1 MKANKL
7 LILLAAFSMCVT
19 GCDFNKKDN
28 KASSDYTSESSHS
41 SSKKSSEEEVP
52 PDPPV
57 SSEPDLPPDPPVSS
71 EPEEPEIPEPGD
83 PLTPPDGAA
92 GFPRSDI
99 DNFCY
104 DHEITDL
111 VVPTIAD
118 NQAWNCKSYT
128 YFPILKLWTL
138 ETTGSIAYEDQYCS
152 LYEDVGE
159 TVSNKYYDRVG
170 YSILGENSVP
180 KVVFKTH
187 GDYFIIYINAKAY
200 DLQETEDGRYPYEQL
215 DEYFDMMNVE
225 NTPPFPMLELEEHS
239 WQYKNS
245 FYIERKEW
253 RLFARYPDPN
263 SPDNSNTTG
272 PALEELYKD
281 LLEANGWEVDSS
293 TYDYDGYHATKE
305 WVGIQF
311 FSWQS
316 YLSIWVF
323 KK

>member
-7 LILLAAFSMCVT
+7 LILLAAFSMCIT
-19 GCDFNKKDN
+19 GCNLNRKDN
-28 KASSDYTSESSHS
+28 KTSSDYTSQSGHS

-52 PDPPV
+52 PEPS
-57 SSEPDLPPDPPVSS
+57 SSEPDLPPEPSSSS

-83 PLTPPDGAA
+83 PLTPPSGRV
-92 GFPRSDI
+92 GFPVTEI
-99 DNFCY
+99 TAFC
-104 DHEITDL
+104 EANQITDL
-111 VVPTIAD
+111 VIPEIAN
-118 NQAWNCKSYT
+118 NQAWSCKSYT
-128 YFPILKLWTL
+128 YFPILKIWTL
-138 ETTGSIAYEDQYCS
+138 ETTGGIAYEDQYCS
-152 LYEDVGE
+152 LYQDAGE
-159 TVSNKYYDRVG
+159 TVSNAYYDRVG
-170 YSILGENSVP
+170 YSILGEYSIP

-200 DLQETEDGRYPYEQL
+200 DLQETADGCYPYEPL

-239 WQYKNS
+239 WQYKNY
-245 FYIERKEW
+245 FYTERKEW

-263 SPDNSNTTG
+263 SPDNSGVTE

-311 FSWQS
+311 FSWQN
-316 YLSIWVF
+316 YLSVWVF